1 MNEHVRATPYGRSTL
16 SLGQLAAAA
25 TVRACPPE
33 TVANRRSVLRDV
45 VTARSALGLAP
56 NALNVL
62 EALLS
67 FLPGDVMS
75 AGADVVV
82 HAGNDKLQ
90 RRLKGLDLRSIRRHI
105 ASLIE
110 AGLVMRRDSPNGKRY
125 VKRGPDGERAE
136 VYGFDLS
143 PLVARASYIAAI
155 AAEIEAEQ
163 RRAAMLREQ
172 VQTTRRFIRQAL
184 ALAMEHELP
193 GDWDAVRSAYS
204 VHVPNVPRGEGA
216 SSLEQ
221 RLADLKAIAR
231 RVDNL
236 LPTCGFPVE
245 ESTNAGQVA
254 PLHLKSNTESISCS
268 EPAAETAGAARST
281 VTREEAKPTVQLG
294 LVLKVCPDI
303 ADYAGDPIRS
313 WRDLS
318 ATANVVRSSL
328 GISPSAWEEARRE
341 MGETEALT
349 TLAAILQ
356 RSSEIRSAGGYLRA
370 LTQKAKAGSYSSAN
384 LIMSQFKRQLAD
396 AGAP

>member
-1 MNEHVRATPYGRSTL
+1 MNEHVRATPHGRSTL
-16 SLGQLAAAA
+16 SLGQLAAAQ
-25 TVRACPPE
+25 TVKRCPPE
-33 TVANRRSVLRDV
+33 TVANRRTVLKDAV
-45 VTARSALGLAP
+45 EARTALGLAP

-67 FLPGDVMS
+67 FLPGDVMTV
-75 AGADVVV
+75 GRDVVV
-82 HAGNDKLQ
+82 NPSNVSLQ

-105 ASLIE
+105 ASLVE
-110 AGLVMRRDSPNGKRY
+110 AGLVMRRDSANGKRY
-125 VKRGPDGERAE
+125 SNREGPNGATER
-136 VYGFDLS
+136 YGFDLS
-143 PLVARASYIAAI
+143 PLVARAANISSLAADI
-155 AAEIEAEQ
+155 AAEH
-163 RRAAMLREQ
+163 RRTAMLREQ
-172 VQTTRRFIRQAL
+172 VQNVRRFIRQAL
-184 ALAMEHELP
+184 ALAMEHDLP

-204 VHVPNVPRGEGA
+204 IHVPNVPRGEGA

-221 RLADLKAIAR
+221 RLADLKAIAQ

-236 LPTCGFPVE
+236 LPSCGFPVE
-245 ESTNAGQVA
+245 ESTNAGQGGH
-254 PLHLKSNTESISCS
+254 LHLESNTDSITCS
-268 EPAAETAGAARST
+268 EPAAETAGSAMSSPTTA
-281 VTREEAKPTVQLG
+281 EPKPTIPLG
-294 LVLKVCPDI
+294 LVLKACPDI